1 MDSSESTTETVVNI
15 ENKEDT
21 KENPLIS
28 GKFYIYI
35 FEHLSMQTNGLCKSK
50 FNKFNFISASDKA
63 INGLNEKLDP
73 VHILYQVNGE
83 SIKIELEEEDLVLH
97 TLPIVK
103 TEDEEVDIKE
113 NLSEDPLNSGEAEY
127 NIHFYK

>member
-15 ENKEDT
+15 EDKEDT

-50 FNKFNFISASDKA
+50 FNKFYFISASDKA
-63 INGLNEKLDP
+63 INGLNEELDP
-73 VHILYQVNGE
+73 ALRIL
-83 SIKIELEEEDLVLH
+83 DLVLH

-113 NLSEDPLNSGEAEY
+113 NLSEDPLNSGEIAFL
-127 NIHFYK
+127 NCFTFQ